1 MFKIS
6 NKWHIINNQK
16 KLINVG
22 YKNIAITNM
31 GDFGPLSSI
40 KFNNCKNLYIGNCNK
55 NFVYYFLDFHTFPLL
70 QEIYLDNNICEYCV
84 FSRFNNSNVKMYI
97 SPLAYNINRKWS
109 DDFSFTINV
118 NQVDDDK
125 LKKLIFYKY

>member
-1 MFKIS
+1 
-6 NKWHIINNQK
+6 
-16 KLINVG
+16 
-22 YKNIAITNM
+22 
-31 GDFGPLSSI
+31 
-40 KFNNCKNLYIGNCNK
+40 
-55 NFVYYFLDFHTFPLL
+55 
-70 QEIYLDNNICEYCV
+70 
-84 FSRFNNSNVKMYI
+84 MYI